1 MKDQSSDYI
10 EDMINR
16 YIYQVTKHLN
26 PVTKKD
32 IENELRTLIYDMLE
46 AKTQGNTPTKED
58 ILAVLK
64 ELGNPSIL
72 AKEYRDSRGYL
83 ISPELFPAY
92 LLVLKIVIGATLFGM
107 CIATILDL
115 ITSYQNLWYS
125 YIGTWISD
133 MLGSTG
139 MAFAFVTLLFA
150 IFERKG
156 MDLKDLL
163 PEWEVEEL
171 PPVPVKEA
179 IIPIGEPIAGIIFT
193 ILGMVLFTS
202 TPQLI
207 GVYYFDHGLINIPVF
222 NLNTISVVLPLLLIT
237 MGLSL
242 LKNIW
247 ELIDRRYSIPYA
259 IFIFITNT
267 ISTILTIIIFT
278 RFEIWN
284 TNFATQ
290 INSGFHL
297 NFNTT
302 AISAWDMITRNFVA
316 FLVVIYILETI
327 TIIVR
332 AIKYNNHF
340 DFLHLIKSM
349 EQRSNR
355 QS

>member
-1 MKDQSSDYI
+1 MMDQSYDYI

-26 PVTKKD
+26 PVTRKD

-46 AKTQGNTPTKED
+46 EKSQGNTATKED
-58 ILAVLK
+58 IITALK

-72 AKEYRDSRGYL
+72 AKEYQDTRGYL

-92 LLVLKIVIGATLFGM
+92 LFVLKIVIGATLFGM
-107 CIATILDL
+107 CIATVLDL

-125 YIGTWISD
+125 YIGTWISN
-133 MLGSTG
+133 MISSAG
-139 MAFAFVTLLFA
+139 MAFAFVTILFA

-156 MDLKDLL
+156 MNLKELI
-163 PEWEVEEL
+163 PEWDVEEL

-179 IIPIGEPIAGIIFT
+179 VIPIGEPIVGIIFT
-193 ILGMVLFTS
+193 ILGMVLFTFA
-202 TPQLI
+202 PQLI
-207 GVYYFDHGLINIPVF
+207 GAYYFDHGLINIPVF
-222 NLNTISVVLPLLLIT
+222 NLDTLRVVLPLFFIT
-237 MGLSL
+237 MGLGL

-278 RFEIWN
+278 RFDIWN
-284 TNFATQ
+284 VNFVKQ

-297 NFNTT
+297 NFAPS
-302 AISAWDMITRNFVA
+302 AISAWDLITNNFVA
-316 FLVVIYILETI
+316 FLVVIYLLETI
-327 TIIVR
+327 TIIVK

-340 DFLHLIKSM
+340 DFLHYVKSI
-349 EQRSNR
+349 EQHSNR
-355 QS
+355 QR